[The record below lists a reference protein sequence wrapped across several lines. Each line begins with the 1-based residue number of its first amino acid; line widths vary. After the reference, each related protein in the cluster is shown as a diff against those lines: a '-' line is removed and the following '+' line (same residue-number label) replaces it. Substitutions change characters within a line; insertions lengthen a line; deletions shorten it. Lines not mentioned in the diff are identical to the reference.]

1 MAIIPTTWNPA
12 DKGSNVTLGNSDLT
26 ANIAYYTNSAV
37 RAVSGKSVGKWYWE
51 WTLSAVVPD
60 SYINTGVW
68 PISRSIGTYIYNTS
82 GVIRITPAQRSV
94 GDVFGFAFDADAGTL
109 AVTRNGA
116 AFSSLTG
123 LSISEPWHPVAGDD
137 NTSGT
142 VSLTANFGQSAF
154 SYAPP
159 AGFFAGIGEQAFALS
174 GVVKDAANAAAARLV
189 RALRED
195 TGAAVGYATSDAVTG
210 AYSIDTPH
218 IGAHTLIAYPAAGE
232 NLPALTLRGVVPV

>member
-1 MAIIPTTWNPA
+1 MAIIPTTWNPS

-26 ANIAYYTNSAV
+26 ANIAYYTSSAV
-37 RAVSGKSVGKWYWE
+37 RTVSGKSVGKWYWE
-51 WTLSAVVPD
+51 LTLSAVVPD
-60 SYINTGVW
+60 SYINMGVW

-82 GVIRITPAQRSV
+82 GVIRITPGQWSV
-94 GDVFGFAFDADAGTL
+94 GDVFGVAFDADAGTL

-174 GVVKDAANAAAARLV
+174 GVVKDAANAPAVRLV
-189 RALRED
+189 RAMRED
-195 TGAAVGYATSDAVTG
+195 TGALVGHITSDAGTG
-210 AYSIDTPH
+210 AYSIYTGHP
-218 IGAHTLIAYPAAGE
+218 GEHTLIAYPAAGE
-232 NLPALTLRGVVPV
+232 SLPALTLRGVIPV

>member
-1 MAIIPTTWNPA
+1 MAVIPTTWNPS
-12 DKGSNVTLGNSDLT
+12 DKGSSVTLSNSDLT
-26 ANIAYYTNSAV
+26 SNIAHYTSSAV
-37 RAVSGKSVGKWYWE
+37 RAVSGKSAGKWYWE
-51 WTLSAVVPD
+51 LTLSAIVPD
-60 SYINTGVW
+60 SYIDAGVW
-68 PISRSIGTYIYNTS
+68 PISRYIGTYIYNTS
-82 GVIRITPAQRSV
+82 GVIRVTPAQQSV
-94 GDVFGFAFDADAGTL
+94 GDVLGFAFDADAGTL

-159 AGFFAGIGEQAFALS
+159 AGFFAGIGEQAFVLS

-195 TGAAVGYATSDAVTG
+195 TGAYVGGVISNATTG
-210 AYSIDTPH
+210 AYTIPTEHP
-218 IGAHTLIAYPAAGE
+218 GEHTLIAYPAAGE
-232 NLPALTLRGVVPV
+232 SLPALTLRGVVPV